1 MTEQQLLDSG
11 FESVAAAFSE
21 TLVPDQA
28 SGAALSIWLDGH
40 PVVELWGGT
49 ADARTKQPY
58 GPSTL
63 DRVYSCTKGVASVL
77 VGRLIQQ
84 GLLPSLDTP
93 VSDLWP
99 EFAAHGKGNVS
110 IGDAL
115 AYRAGLSAPRGELP
129 RDEALNDMHL
139 ADALAAQEP
148 LWEPGTHHMY
158 HSATHGALTAKL
170 VRIATG
176 LSIGSYLAAEAALPL
191 DADVHI
197 GLPAREDHRLS
208 ALVMVDLPEETP
220 PTSDPEALHWVTRA
234 RDVFGPFSFENLSD
248 PALVRHELAG
258 MGGVATASGLA
269 KFWSATV
276 TVTDGIRLI
285 DDDMV
290 AALSVPRSSGPGYF
304 AKDGL
309 PPFQAWGAGVM
320 VPSDWT
326 PYLSPRSFGHDG
338 AGGQVAFADPT
349 PESVLPTPRTGG
361 ETGAALSRSSPRFG
375 RHSDE

>member
-1 MTEQQLLDSG
+1 
-11 FESVAAAFSE
+11 
-21 TLVPDQA
+21 
-28 SGAALSIWLDGH
+28 
-40 PVVELWGGT
+40 
-49 ADARTKQPY
+49 
-58 GPSTL
+58 
-63 DRVYSCTKGVASVL
+63 
-77 VGRLIQQ
+77 
-84 GLLPSLDTP
+84 
-93 VSDLWP
+93 
-99 EFAAHGKGNVS
+99 
-110 IGDAL
+110 
-115 AYRAGLSAPRGELP
+115 
-129 RDEALNDMHL
+129 MHL
-139 ADALAAQEP
+139 ADVLAAQEP
-148 LWEPGTHHMY
+148 LWQPGTHHMY

-234 RDVFGPFSFENLSD
+234 RDVFGPSSFENLSD

-338 AGGQVAFADPT
+338 AGGQVAFADPDSRVGFAYT
-349 PESVLPTPRTGG
+349 TNRWGDWRRAISIITALR
-361 ETGAALSRSSPRFG
+361 AALR
-375 RHSDE
+375 